1 MNNKPSTFDHSK
13 CFFSFIVGLIA
24 ALFTWCATAFHKVAN
39 KISYKVYANVAT
51 VLLVICFG
59 MLVQTKADLKEAQNS
74 TVVAEQ
80 QAAASTKKAVVAK
93 AEIRDLKATIESL
106 TAEVSSLKLAV
117 ANASLERENFDIQGG
132 KVTLAMLNR
141 NPMNVKVSDSGPWK
155 GQIGVDKFGH
165 AKFIY
170 WSDGFRAG
178 AKVLKKYA
186 EEHKIDTLN
195 ALITRF
201 CTGNHDEYITFLSK
215 RLKLRPNEKFNLAGR
230 LPEVMRAMARF
241 ESGQEFPEYF
251 FRPYDLVASK

>member
-1 MNNKPSTFDHSK
+1 MNNKPSTFDHFK
-13 CFFSFIVGLIA
+13 CFLAFIGGLIA
-24 ALFTWCATAFHKVAN
+24 ALFVWCGKLLHKVAN
-39 KISYKVYANVAT
+39 KISYKVYANIAT
-51 VLLVICFG
+51 VMLVVCFG
-59 MLVQTKADLKEAQNS
+59 LLIQTRNELKEAQHT

-80 QAAASTKKAVVAK
+80 RLADSTKKVVVAK
-93 AEIRDLKATIESL
+93 AEIRDLRAHVEDL

-117 ANASLERENFDIQGG
+117 ANASVEQENFRAEG
-132 KVTLAMLNR
+132 KITLAVLNR
-141 NPMNVKVSDSGPWK
+141 NPMNVKVSGNGPWK
-155 GQIGVDKFGH
+155 GQVGVDKFGH

-195 ALITRF
+195 ALIARF
-201 CTGNHDEYITFLSK
+201 CTGNRDEYITFLSK

-251 FRPYDLVASK
+251 FRPYDLVASR